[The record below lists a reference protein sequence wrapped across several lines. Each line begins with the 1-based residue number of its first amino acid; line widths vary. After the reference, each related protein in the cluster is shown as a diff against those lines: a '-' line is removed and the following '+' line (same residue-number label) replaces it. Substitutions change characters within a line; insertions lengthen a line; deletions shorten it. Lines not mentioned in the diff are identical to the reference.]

1 MTRSVQPAAG
11 FVAVHGV
18 LDAARTLGEALPV
31 LAERMGVGVEVTAIA
46 TRAAGD
52 MVTVPPDG
60 RRPGPDLR
68 AVADT
73 ALLRAGGEGPLVFRD
88 RSGPVALAVD
98 GRATN
103 AGVLGQALMARGAV
117 LNSAGLAELIV
128 HLLAHSEQRTVMNRL
143 VHALQRVEGGFAL
156 AMLSAHLLVL
166 ARDPRG
172 IRPLCVGRR
181 GGGWVAAPEA
191 SVLRAAGVVYVR
203 EVEPGEVLVLD
214 AARADAGEAALESL
228 RPFAR
233 LTPRPCAAEWL
244 ASASAD
250 AGVFGVDVVAV
261 RDQLGQRL
269 AAGFPARADV
279 VVAMP
284 GSEALAAGFAR
295 AQELRLLPAMVGQ
308 GALVRCS
315 GAVRGLRVVLVADQ
329 LATGERARRAVAAVR
344 GAGASEVHV
353 RLGAMPLRGAC
364 LYGMRAPAEDELLG
378 RRLEIPR
385 MRAFLDADSLAHLD
399 RADVL
404 AAVGLDAESCCDG
417 CFSGDYPVV
426 PLDPQVPLFPKPA
439 RP

>member
-1 MTRSVQPAAG
+1 MTRSLWPAAG

-31 LAERMGVGVEVTAIA
+31 LAERVGIGVEDTRIA
-46 TRAAGD
+46 ARAGAD
-52 MVTVPPDG
+52 VVPVPPDA

-73 ALLRAGGEGPLVFRD
+73 ALLRAGGEGALVFRD
-88 RSGPVALAVD
+88 RSGPLALAVD

-103 AGVLGQALMARGAV
+103 AVVLGQALMARGAV
-117 LNSAGLAELIV
+117 LNTTSLAELIV

-143 VHALQRVEGGFAL
+143 VHALQRLEGGYAL
-156 AMLSAHLLVL
+156 AMLTADVLVL

-191 SVLRAAGVVYVR
+191 SVLRAAGVLYVR

-233 LTPRPCAAEWL
+233 TAPRPCVAEWL
-244 ASASAD
+244 ASAASD
-250 AGVFGVDVVAV
+250 AGVFGADVVEV
-261 RDQLGQRL
+261 RECIGARL
-269 AAGFPARADV
+269 AAAFPARADV
-279 VVAMP
+279 VVALP
-284 GSEALAAGFAR
+284 GSEALAAGYAR
-295 AQELRLLPAMVGQ
+295 ALDLRWLPALVG
-308 GALVRCS
+308 GAQLRCS
-315 GAVRGLRVVLVADQ
+315 GAVRGLRTVLLADQ
-329 LATGERARRAVAAVR
+329 LATGDRARRAVAAVR
-344 GAGASEVHV
+344 AAGASEVHV
-353 RLGAMPLRGAC
+353 RLGSPPLRGGC
-364 LYGMRAPAEDELLG
+364 LYGVRTPPDEDLLA
-378 RRLEIPR
+378 RRYEIPR

-399 RADVL
+399 RPEVL
-404 AAVGLDAESCCDG
+404 ASAGLTADACCDG